1 MGTFWAGPLSSAL
14 RYPLPALLPVLELL
28 LVVAA
33 PDAVAAPPAGVVVL
47 SCGAHA
53 VSRVPR
59 LMSVPPVSIERRF
72 SALGVM
78 GGPPHRCSA

>member
-1 MGTFWAGPLSSAL
+1 M
-14 RYPLPALLPVLELL
+14 LLLELP

-33 PDAVAAPPAGVVVL
+33 PDAVDAPPAGVVVVV

-53 VSRVPR
+53 VSMVPR
-59 LMSVPPVSIERRF
+59 LMSVPPVSIDRRF